1 MIFLKRAVSF
11 NGKSALLRLSND
23 LKATLLKTP
32 ELDYDKK
39 EQLGKLSE
47 YTPSENGCIF
57 ATFFSESRETR
68 IFLSQG
74 GISVSGIARINKS
87 STVWRPVS
95 KNQKVA
101 ISYED
106 NPESVTMFFVP
117 YK

>member
-1 MIFLKRAVSF
+1 M
-11 NGKSALLRLSND
+11 LSND
-23 LKATLLKTP
+23 LKAALLKTP

-47 YTPSENGCIF
+47 YTPLENGCIF
-57 ATFFSESRETR
+57 ATFFSVSRETR

-74 GISVSGIARINKS
+74 GISVSGIARVNKS

-95 KNQKVA
+95 KNQKVS